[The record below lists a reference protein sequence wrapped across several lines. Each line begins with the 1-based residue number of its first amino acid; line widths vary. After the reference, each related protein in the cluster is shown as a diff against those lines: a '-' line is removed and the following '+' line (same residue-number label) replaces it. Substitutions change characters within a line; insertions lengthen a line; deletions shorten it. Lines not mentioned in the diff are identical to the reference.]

1 MDAKTAQ
8 RALKE
13 RIASLPRGSRPA
25 LIAIDGMAA
34 SGKTSLCAA
43 LAEENPGC
51 AVVHMDDFTIPFED
65 RFPGYF
71 DVQLANADVARFDR
85 EVLSPL
91 LAGQTAVYRPYR
103 CHPQAGF
110 LDPVRIGAD
119 VSCVLIEGA
128 YCLHPQLFSRYD
140 LRALMLIDPALQRE
154 RILQRNGP
162 QQLARFE
169 SAWIPMENRHIR
181 ERELEARCDLII
193 RVR

>member
-8 RALKE
+8 RALRA

-43 LAEENPGC
+43 LSGEIPGC

-71 DVQLANADVARFDR
+71 DAQLANADVERFDR

-91 LAGQTAVYRPYR
+91 LAGRSAVYRPYR

-110 LDPVRIGAD
+110 LNPVRISAD

-128 YCLHPQLFSRYD
+128 YCLHPQLFGRYD

-154 RILQRNGP
+154 RILRRNGP

-169 SAWIPMENRHIR
+169 SMWIPMENRHIR
-181 ERELEARCDLII
+181 ERGLEARCDLVI
-193 RVR
+193 RVP